1 MEKIEISTP
10 EPEKALPIPWDA
22 VERERRLLSQSI
34 VRTEER
40 IRQLAASLGVNP
52 DLLMAGEVPHPE
64 AQDMDLLELEGELE
78 LLRHLRGQ
86 LESLERPQ
94 IRA

>member
-10 EPEKALPIPWDA
+10 EPEKALPILWDA

-52 DLLMAGEVPHPE
+52 DSLMAGEVPHPE

-86 LESLERPQ
+86 LESLERLQ